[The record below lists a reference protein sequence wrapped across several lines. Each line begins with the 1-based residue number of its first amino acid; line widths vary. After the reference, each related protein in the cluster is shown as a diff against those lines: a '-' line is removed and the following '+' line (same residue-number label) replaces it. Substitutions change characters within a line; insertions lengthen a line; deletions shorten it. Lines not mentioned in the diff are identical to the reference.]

1 MVDSLLVA
9 LLMIVMAAV
18 ALPSCDPCMT
28 NVYLPKTD
36 NPIRMP
42 GAIREDALI
51 IAVQRDGT
59 MYLGMDKVTV
69 RMLPE
74 LLEVAVRGGSERK
87 AYIKADARAK
97 YGAVVLALNAVRNAG
112 IDNVELLTEP
122 RIFAG
127 QTFGLD

>member
-1 MVDSLLVA
+1 
-9 LLMIVMAAV
+9 
-18 ALPSCDPCMT
+18 MT